1 MLLDKCNDL
10 CAVTRRHKQ
19 VPLPLTQVQPYND
32 RLAAGTASAPCSVSG
47 TGARAGEAVS
57 AAEVN
62 LLARQEPVFFLPTTK
77 VSTPGP
83 ILPGF
88 IAVWG
93 DRRPASHVEEGM
105 IAADECSKAGR
116 YGRRKGM

>member
-1 MLLDKCNDL
+1 MLLDKCNEL

-62 LLARQEPVFFLPTTK
+62 LLARQEPVFFLPTPK
-77 VSTPGP
+77 VSSSPRASSA
-83 ILPGF
+83 GF
-88 IAVWG
+88 HSRSM
-93 DRRPASHVEEGM
+93 DRRPPSHVEREH
-105 IAADECSKAGR
+105 DDGR
-116 YGRRKGM
+116 